1 MGGKVSSFVSSV
13 AKAGL
18 KGATSY
24 VLGTYIPYVGGHLA
38 NYINGRYSVGGMP
51 DSKASGLPPLL
62 PSAFK
67 PKAINT
73 AKDLIKLID
82 EFPEEANFHGL
93 SIPLVKE
100 EMEKAKEHAKA
111 IGGMLG
117 GKSVSKPV
125 IQPMPSEEPA
135 GDRAYR
141 KSNIEERPKLGKPTM
156 RKGGV
161 VTKEMMKQHAVGGE
175 PKMKKARSPAQIEA
189 TKKLVEANKAR
200 RAGK

>member
-24 VLGTYIPYVGGHLA
+24 VLGTYIPFVGGHLA
-38 NYINGRYSVGGMP
+38 NYINGRYSAGGMP
-51 DSKASGLPPLL
+51 DAKVSGLPPSL
-62 PSAFK
+62 PSEFK
-67 PKAINT
+67 PKQIGT
-73 AKDLIKLID
+73 AKDLIKLIN
-82 EFPEEANFHGL
+82 EFPEEAKSHGI
-93 SIPLVKE
+93 SVPLVKQ
-100 EMEKAKEHAKA
+100 EMEKAKEQAKA

-117 GKSVSKPV
+117 GKSVSKMIHPL
-125 IQPMPSEEPA
+125 PSEEPA

-141 KSNIEERPKLGKPTM
+141 KLNIEERPKLGKPTM

>member
-24 VLGTYIPYVGGHLA
+24 VLGTYIPFVGGHLA
-38 NYINGRYSVGGMP
+38 NYINGRYGAGGMP
-51 DSKASGLPPLL
+51 DAKVSGVPPPL
-62 PSAFK
+62 PSEFK
-67 PKAINT
+67 PKQIGT
-73 AKDLIKLID
+73 AKDLIKLIN
-82 EFPEEANFHGL
+82 EFPEEAKSNG
-93 SIPLVKE
+93 ITVPLVKE
-100 EMEKAKEHAKA
+100 EMEKAKEQAKA

-117 GKSVSKPV
+117 GRSVSRPV
-125 IQPMPSEEPA
+125 IQPMPSEEPVS
-135 GDRAYR
+135 DRAYR